1 MNQFRNRNE
10 AYDDIEWQDIDW
22 KAVRRYTRRLE
33 NSIAKAVEYHD
44 FKQVNVYTNLQLLH
58 GHCHDTKTLEDVKK
72 TNKAILNIGE
82 WNTVK

>member
-22 KAVRRYTRRLE
+22 KAVRKYTRRLE

-44 FKQVNVYTNLQLLH
+44 IVMIQKHLKMLRRLTKQSLT
-58 GHCHDTKTLEDVKK
+58 
-72 TNKAILNIGE
+72 
-82 WNTVK
+82 